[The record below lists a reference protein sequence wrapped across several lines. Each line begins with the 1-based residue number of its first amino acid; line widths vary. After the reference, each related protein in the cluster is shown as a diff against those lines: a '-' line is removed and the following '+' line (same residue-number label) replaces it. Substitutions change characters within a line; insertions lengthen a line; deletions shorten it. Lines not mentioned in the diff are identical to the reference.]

1 MKKGKATFVL
11 FLMLFMMV
19 LLNADQMV
27 MSPNIGEIETEFGI
41 TKADIGLIQGS
52 FTIVGALISL
62 LWGFLADKY
71 SRKHLLLFSVLV
83 GEIPCFLSAF
93 VQTFPQLFITRA
105 LTGIGVGALFP
116 VVFSYAGD
124 AFEESQRAK
133 VNSFLS
139 RQYLWE
145 PL

>member
-124 AFEESQRAK
+124 AFKES
-133 VNSFLS
+133 
-139 RQYLWE
+139 
-145 PL
+145 